1 MYFSGHIIDEE
12 SHWRNHVSF
21 SDLEKIQQPNM
32 DGNSVRIIASMIT
45 PPARRKTK
53 TGRVLYIIN
62 IDDEF
67 DRADCLISE
76 EVFASVKDS
85 IEVDDIV
92 VVEGKVSRDVQR
104 ECNKLSVDK
113 VQPISQYIDENF
125 SKVELTLRSQNINPT
140 NLKKVLSNLKEN
152 IASTNIQK
160 QNILEITV
168 SLGDVDG
175 KFDYLQKP
183 FSIYKFV
190 NDVSK
195 LIAEGSTVS
204 LSGV

>member
-1 MYFSGHIIDEE
+1 
-12 SHWRNHVSF
+12 
-21 SDLEKIQQPNM
+21 M

-168 SLGDVDG
+168 SLDDVDG